1 MSRSLLSHVNLNCE
15 KEYLWV
21 DVPADT
27 PSPTSSLAEVIKFL
41 SFTDKTRFASTF
53 NNMAKNSSASKSSKG
68 LGTPPAN
75 KRRKNKD
82 SPDSISTQSLSSMS
96 MSFDGYKPDFL
107 DQDSQPSKR
116 MKTQDIPWTDK
127 NFLLQAFKAVGIT
140 GSLKEALSDSQCI
153 EVLLGIKRKPYETTL
168 QKLEI
173 KNSWSKYQTKQFRKK
188 VAEAVANKLRG

>member
-75 KRRKNKD
+75 KRRKNQN

-96 MSFDGYKPDFL
+96 MSFDGL
-107 DQDSQPSKR
+107 DSQPSKR

-127 NFLLQAFKAVGIT
+127 NFLLRAFKAVGIT

-168 QKLEI
+168 QKLGI